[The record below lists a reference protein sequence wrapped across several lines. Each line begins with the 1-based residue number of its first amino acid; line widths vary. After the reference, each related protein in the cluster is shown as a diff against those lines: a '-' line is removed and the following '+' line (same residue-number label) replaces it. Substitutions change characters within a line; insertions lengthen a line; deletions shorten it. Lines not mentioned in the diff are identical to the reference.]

1 MYPAWHRCPGICG
14 GCSRNL
20 IPSLSYFTTTFAV
33 IFGWIEQKY
42 S

>member
-1 MYPAWHRCPGICG
+1 MRGISAPAFAGLQQELQSAH
-14 GCSRNL
+14 SL
-20 IPSLSYFTTTFAV
+20 IYLTTTFAV